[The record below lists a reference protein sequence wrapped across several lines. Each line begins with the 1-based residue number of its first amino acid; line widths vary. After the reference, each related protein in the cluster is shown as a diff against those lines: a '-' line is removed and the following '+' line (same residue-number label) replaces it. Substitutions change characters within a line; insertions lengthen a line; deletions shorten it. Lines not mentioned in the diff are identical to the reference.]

1 MQITQLYIDGQRV
14 DMFDDVGISITDTIK
29 DVRDISKVFT
39 EYSQTFS
46 LPASKTNNKLFKHY
60 YNNDIQNGFDARI
73 RVPANIELN
82 SIPFRNGYIKLEGVD
97 LKNNTA
103 HTYRITFFG
112 NTISL
117 KNLLGDDLLSS
128 LSWLDNFSTEQDGT
142 DLLYDKDFVEKYLT
156 TSVYNKFV
164 DGIRYPNAIQIP
176 LITHTQRLYYD
187 SNESILDT
195 GNVHYDHQSGN
206 PFDHGVKFNE
216 LKYALRLSVIIKAIE
231 EKYGLNFSNDFFK
244 GGDSSFDNLYM
255 WLHRTKGKVTS
266 GEQLESSTYSV
277 NDFTDYTLHN
287 GSSMENS
294 TLTLNDGYYFS
305 NQVLQLSL
313 TVNSTYI
320 SVPYSVVVFR
330 DGVNIY
336 NASNIVGS
344 IVNVSVPVSNN
355 SSYTIQIT
363 SNQTIGFDKA
373 IWNYSYYDSDSDE
386 FLNENYTSSSF
397 TIPVS
402 INFNITQQI
411 PKMKVLDFLTSLF
424 KMFNLVAY
432 VEGSEMVVKTL
443 DEFYDNPS
451 AGSPYDIT
459 KYVDV
464 NSSQVNSALP
474 FREVVYTYKGLGTFL
489 AKQHE
494 QLFNKDW
501 GKEEYKGSD
510 GLILSEGI
518 FKSEIPFEHMKFERL
533 IDLNTSSLTDI
544 QWGFCVDDNQDSY
557 IGNPLIFYMTRKTLP
572 TGGKISFVDE
582 VGTVNGGDNVATSHI
597 EISSYYVPSNSDFQ
611 ATQEEDRQSLNF
623 SAEKDEWNLVTTRN
637 VLFNNYHKNYISNV
651 FDESNR
657 LKKISAYLPLRILY
671 KYTLADR
678 FVYSGKSYKIN
689 SIETDFY
696 TGKSE
701 IELINDYVNIPID
714 FEAPTAP
721 TNLQEVQG
729 SVTSTSFSI
738 TWTASTDNV
747 GVVGYNIDLNQGD
760 IILAAGNV
768 TTYEVTGLSGGTT
781 YIVRVSAFDASGNE
795 SALSNSITVTTTQ

>member
-1 MQITQLYIDGQRV
+1 MQIAQLYIQGQRV
-14 DMFDDVGISITDTIK
+14 DMFDDVSVNITDTIK

-97 LKNNTA
+97 LKNDTA

-176 LITHTQRLYYD
+176 LITHTQRLYYN
-187 SNESILDT
+187 SNESISDS
-195 GNVHYDHQSGN
+195 GNVHYDHQNGN
-206 PFDHGVKFNE
+206 AFDHGVKFNE

-231 EKYGLNFSNDFFK
+231 EKYGLNFSNHFFK

-266 GEQLESSTYSV
+266 GEQLETSTYSV
-277 NDFTDYTLHN
+277 NDFTDYTLYN

-313 TVNSTYI
+313 TVNSTYS

-330 DGVNIY
+330 DGVNVY
-336 NASNIVGS
+336 NASNIIGS

-363 SNQTIGFDKA
+363 SNQTIGFDRA
-373 IWNYSYYDSDSDE
+373 IWNYSYFNSDINS
-386 FLNENYTSSSF
+386 FVSENYTSSSF
-397 TIPVS
+397 NIPVS

-432 VEGSEMVVKTL
+432 VEGSEMVVK
-443 DEFYDNPS
+443 
-451 AGSPYDIT
+451 
-459 KYVDV
+459 
-464 NSSQVNSALP
+464 
-474 FREVVYTYKGLGTFL
+474 
-489 AKQHE
+489 
-494 QLFNKDW
+494 
-501 GKEEYKGSD
+501 
-510 GLILSEGI
+510 
-518 FKSEIPFEHMKFERL
+518 
-533 IDLNTSSLTDI
+533 
-544 QWGFCVDDNQDSY
+544 
-557 IGNPLIFYMTRKTLP
+557 
-572 TGGKISFVDE
+572 
-582 VGTVNGGDNVATSHI
+582 
-597 EISSYYVPSNSDFQ
+597 
-611 ATQEEDRQSLNF
+611 
-623 SAEKDEWNLVTTRN
+623 
-637 VLFNNYHKNYISNV
+637 
-651 FDESNR
+651 
-657 LKKISAYLPLRILY
+657 
-671 KYTLADR
+671 
-678 FVYSGKSYKIN
+678 
-689 SIETDFY
+689 
-696 TGKSE
+696 
-701 IELINDYVNIPID
+701 NI
-714 FEAPTAP
+714 
-721 TNLQEVQG
+721 
-729 SVTSTSFSI
+729 
-738 TWTASTDNV
+738 
-747 GVVGYNIDLNQGD
+747 
-760 IILAAGNV
+760 
-768 TTYEVTGLSGGTT
+768 
-781 YIVRVSAFDASGNE
+781 R
-795 SALSNSITVTTTQ
+795 

>member
-14 DMFDDVGISITDTIK
+14 DMFDDVGVTITDTIK

-46 LPASKTNNKLFKHY
+46 LPASKTNNKIFKHF

-112 NTISL
+112 NTVSL

-128 LSWLDNFSTEQDGT
+128 LSWLDNFNKKPNGVNLKTTQEDI
-142 DLLYDKDFVEKYLT
+142 KEYLT
-156 TSVYNKFV
+156 TSITKSV
-164 DGIRYPNAIQIP
+164 DSVDYVAPVQVP

-187 SNESILDT
+187 SNTSNPILDSGDLHYHNAG
-195 GNVHYDHQSGN
+195 GNHR
-206 PFDHGVKFNE
+206 HGVKFNE

-231 EKYGLNFSNDFFK
+231 EKYGLNFSNHFFK
-244 GGDSSFDNLYM
+244 GGDSSFNNLYM
-255 WLHRTKGKVTS
+255 WLHRTKGKITS
-266 GEQLESSTYSV
+266 GEQLETSIYTVNNFSDYSL
-277 NDFTDYTLHN
+277 YN
-287 GSSMENS
+287 GSFMENS
-294 TLTLNDGYYFS
+294 ILTLYDGYYFS

-313 TVNSTYI
+313 TVNSLYS
-320 SVPYSVVVFR
+320 SVPYSVTVFR
-330 DGVNIY
+330 DGVSIY
-336 NASNIVGS
+336 SASNITDS
-344 IVNVSVPVSNN
+344 IQNVAIPVSNN
-355 SSYTIQIT
+355 SSYSIQIS
-363 SNQTIGFDKA
+363 SNQTIVFDKA

-386 FLNENYTSSSF
+386 FLNENYTSGIFPIVVSF
-397 TIPVS
+397 
-402 INFNITQQI
+402 NFNITQQI

-443 DEFYDNPS
+443 DDFYDNPS
-451 AGSPYDIT
+451 SDSPYDIT

-510 GLILSEGI
+510 GLILSQGI
-518 FKSEIPFEHMKFERL
+518 FKNEIPFEHMKFERL
-533 IDLNTSSLTDI
+533 IDLNTSGLTEI

-557 IGNPLIFYMTRKTLP
+557 IGNPLVFYMDLKTLP
-572 TGGKISFVDE
+572 QGSPISFVDAVDPVTNE
-582 VGTVNGGDNVATSHI
+582 PSSHTDI
-597 EISSYYVPSNSDFQ
+597 ESYYAPANSDLSQ
-611 ATQEEDRQSLNF
+611 TQEEDRQSINF
-623 SAEKDEWNLVTTRN
+623 SAEKDEWDLVTTRN

-678 FVYSGKSYKIN
+678 FIVSGKTYKIN

-701 IELINDYVNIPID
+701 IELINDYVNTVID
-714 FEAPTAP
+714 YQAPAPP
-721 TNLQEVQG
+721 TNLQLVQG
-729 SVTSTSFSI
+729 SETSTSFSI
-738 TWTASTDNV
+738 EWTKSVDND
-747 GVVGYNIDLNQGD
+747 VVGYNIDLNQGD
-760 IILAAGNV
+760 IILATGNV
-768 TTYEVTGLSGGTT
+768 DTYEITGLSGQTT
-781 YIVRVSAFDASGNE
+781 YTVYVSAFDASGNE
-795 SALSNSITVTTTQ
+795 SNLSNSITVNTLQ

>member
-1 MQITQLYIDGQRV
+1 
-14 DMFDDVGISITDTIK
+14 MFDDVGVTITDTIK

-82 SIPFRNGYIKLEGVD
+82 SIPFKDGYIKLEGVD

-142 DLLYDKDFVEKYLT
+142 NLLWNPTFVEKYLT
-156 TSVYNKFV
+156 TSVYDKFV
-164 DGIRYPNAIQIP
+164 DGVRYPNAIQIP

-187 SNESILDT
+187 SNTSTDVV
-195 GNVHYDHQSGN
+195 NSG
-206 PFDHGVKFNE
+206 DLHWHGGGGQHIQGVKWNE

-231 EKYGLNFSNDFFK
+231 EKYGLTFSDDFFK

-266 GEQLESSTYSV
+266 GEQLETSTYSV
-277 NDFTDYTLHN
+277 NDFTNYTLHN

-294 TLTLNDGYYFS
+294 ILTLSDGYYFS

-313 TVNSTYI
+313 TVNSSYS

-330 DGVNIY
+330 DGVNVY
-336 NASNIVGS
+336 NASNITGS
-344 IVNVSVPVSNN
+344 IQNVAISVSNN
-355 SSYTIQIT
+355 SSYSIQIT
-363 SNQTIGFDKA
+363 SNQTIGFDRA
-373 IWNYSYYDSDSDE
+373 IWNYSYFNSDIDSFVS
-386 FLNENYTSSSF
+386 ENYTSSSF

-432 VEGSEMVVKTL
+432 VEGGEMVVKTL
-443 DEFYDNPS
+443 DDFYDNPS
-451 AGSPYDIT
+451 SDSPYDIT
-459 KYVDV
+459 RYVDV

-533 IDLNTSSLTDI
+533 IDLNTSGLTDI

-557 IGNPLIFYMTRKTLP
+557 IGNPLIFYMTSKTLP
-572 TGGKISFVDE
+572 QGSPISFVDE
-582 VGTVNGGDNVATSHI
+582 VDGENIPTSHK
-597 EISSYYVPSNSDFQ
+597 EINSYYVPSNSDFQ
-611 ATQEEDRQSLNF
+611 ATQIEDRQSLNF
-623 SAEKDEWNLVTTRN
+623 SAEKDEWELVTTRES
-637 VLFNNYHKNYISNV
+637 LFNSYHRNYISNV

-678 FVYSGKSYKIN
+678 FIYSGKSYKIN

-696 TGKSE
+696 TGKSQ
-701 IELINDYVNIPID
+701 IELINDYVNTPID
-714 FEAPTAP
+714 YETPTAP
-721 TNLQEVQG
+721 TNLQLVQG
-729 SVTSTSFSI
+729 SETSTSFSI

-768 TTYEVTGLSGGTT
+768 TTYEVTGLSGGTA

-795 SALSNSITVTTTQ
+795 SALSNSITVNTLQ

>member
-1 MQITQLYIDGQRV
+1 MQIAQLYIQGQRV
-14 DMFDDVGISITDTIK
+14 DMFDDVSVTITDTIK

-97 LKNNTA
+97 LKNDTA

-128 LSWLDNFSTEQDGT
+128 LSWLDNFSKKPNGIN
-142 DLLYDKDFVEKYLT
+142 LKVDKDDIEDYLT
-156 TSVYNKFV
+156 TSINKSV
-164 DGIRYPNAIQIP
+164 DGVTYNNPIQVP

-187 SNESILDT
+187 NATHDNNGDGNLYWDT
-195 GNVHYDHQSGN
+195 GHTQNL
-206 PFDHGVKFNE
+206 HGVKFNE

-266 GEQLESSTYSV
+266 GGQLLSSTYFV
-277 NDFTDYTLHN
+277 NDFPDYSLYN
-287 GSSMENS
+287 GSFMENGF
-294 TLTLNDGYYFS
+294 LTLNDGYYFS

-313 TVNSTYI
+313 TVNSTYS

-330 DGVNIY
+330 DGVNVY
-336 NASNIVGS
+336 NASNIIGS

-355 SSYTIQIT
+355 SSYSIQIS
-363 SNQTIGFDKA
+363 SNQTILFDRA
-373 IWNYSYYDSDSDE
+373 TWNYSYYDSDIDS
-386 FLNENYTSSSF
+386 FVNENYITTFSF
-397 TIPVS
+397 VVSVS

-510 GLILSEGI
+510 GIILSEGI
-518 FKSEIPFEHMKFERL
+518 FKNEIPFEHMKFERL
-533 IDLNTSSLTDI
+533 INLNTSALTDI

-557 IGNPLIFYMTRKTLP
+557 IGNPLIFYMTRKILP
-572 TGGKISFVDE
+572 QGSPISFVDA
-582 VGTVNGGDNVATSHI
+582 VNGENVPTSHK

-623 SAEKDEWNLVTTRN
+623 SAEKDEWDLVTTRN

-714 FEAPTAP
+714 FEAPTTP
-721 TNLQEVQG
+721 TNVQLVQG
-729 SVTSTSFSI
+729 SETSTSFSI

-760 IILAAGNV
+760 IILSTGNV
-768 TTYEVTGLSGGTT
+768 TTYEITGLSEYTT
-781 YIVRVSAFDASGNE
+781 YYVRVSAFDASGNE
-795 SALSNSITVTTTQ
+795 SGLSSPSLEVTTTQ

>member
-443 DEFYDNPS
+443 DDFYDNPS
-451 AGSPYDIT
+451 SGSPYDIT

-572 TGGKISFVDE
+572 TDGTISFVDD
-582 VGTVNGGDNVATSHI
+582 VNGNNVAQDHK

-768 TTYEVTGLSGGTT
+768 TTYEVTGLSGGTA

>member
-14 DMFDDVGISITDTIK
+14 DMFDDVGVTITDTIK

-73 RVPANIELN
+73 RVPASIELN
-82 SIPFRNGYIKLEGVD
+82 SIPFKNGYIKLEGVD

-142 DLLYDKDFVEKYLT
+142 NLLWNPTFVEKYLT
-156 TSVYNKFV
+156 TSVYDKFV
-164 DGIRYPNAIQIP
+164 DGVRYPNAIQIP

-187 SNESILDT
+187 SNTSTDEVD
-195 GNVHYDHQSGN
+195 SG
-206 PFDHGVKFNE
+206 DLHWHSGGGQHIHGVKWNE
-216 LKYALRLSVIIKAIE
+216 LKYALRLSLIIKAIE
-231 EKYGLNFSNDFFK
+231 EKYGLTFSSDFFK

-255 WLHRTKGKVTS
+255 WLHRSKGKVTS
-266 GEQLESSTYSV
+266 GEQLETSTYSV
-277 NDFTDYTLHN
+277 NDFTDYTSYN

-294 TLTLNDGYYFS
+294 ILTLSDGYYFS

-313 TVNSTYI
+313 INSSYT
-320 SVPYSVVVFR
+320 SVPYSITVFR
-330 DGVNIY
+330 DGVSVY
-336 NASNIVGS
+336 SASNITGS
-344 IVNVSVPVSNN
+344 IQNLAISVSNN
-355 SSYTIQIT
+355 SSYSIQIT
-363 SNQTIGFDKA
+363 SNQTIGFDRA
-373 IWNYSYYDSDSDE
+373 IWNYSYFDSDIDS
-386 FLNENYTSSSF
+386 FVSENYTSSSF
-397 TIPVS
+397 NIPVS

-443 DEFYDNPS
+443 DDFYDNPS
-451 AGSPYDIT
+451 SDSPYDIT

-518 FKSEIPFEHMKFERL
+518 FKNEIPFEHMKFERL

-557 IGNPLIFYMTRKTLP
+557 IGNPLIFYMTSKTLP
-572 TGGKISFVDE
+572 TGGKISFVDQ
-582 VGTVNGGDNVATSHI
+582 VDVVNGEENVATSHK

-611 ATQEEDRQSLNF
+611 ATQVEDRQSLNF
-623 SAEKDEWNLVTTRN
+623 SAEKDEWELVTTRES
-637 VLFNNYHKNYISNV
+637 LFNSYHRNYISNV

-678 FVYSGKSYKIN
+678 FIYSGKSYKIN

-701 IELINDYVNIPID
+701 IELINDYVNTPID
-714 FEAPTAP
+714 YEAPTAP
-721 TNLQEVQG
+721 TNLQLVQG
-729 SVTSTSFSI
+729 SETSTSFSI

-768 TTYEVTGLSGGTT
+768 TTYEVTGLSPQTQYT
-781 YIVRVSAFDASGNE
+781 VYVSAFDASGNE
-795 SALSNSITVTTTQ
+795 STLAGPITANTTQ

>member
-1 MQITQLYIDGQRV
+1 MQIAQLYIEGQRV
-14 DMFDDVGISITDTIK
+14 DMFDDVSISITDTIK

-46 LPASKTNNKLFKHY
+46 LPASKTNNKIFKHF

-82 SIPFRNGYIKLEGVD
+82 SVPFKDGFIKLEGVD
-97 LKNNTA
+97 LKSNIAN
-103 HTYRITFFG
+103 TYRITFFG

-128 LSWLDNFSTEQDGT
+128 LSWLDNFSTEEDGT
-142 DLLYDKDFVEKYLT
+142 NLLWNPAFVEKYLT
-156 TSVYNKFV
+156 TSEYSKFV
-164 DGIRYPNAIQIP
+164 DGVRYPNAIQIP

-187 SNESILDT
+187 SNTSTDEDDSGDL
-195 GNVHYDHQSGN
+195 HYHGGGGTHT
-206 PFDHGVKFNE
+206 HGVKWNE

-231 EKYGLNFSNDFFK
+231 EKYGLNFSDDFFK

-266 GEQLESSTYSV
+266 GEQLEASTYSV
-277 NDFTDYTLHN
+277 NDFTDYTLYN

-313 TVNSTYI
+313 TVNSTYS
-320 SVPYSVVVFR
+320 SVPYSINVFR
-330 DGVNIY
+330 DGVSIY
-336 NASNIVGS
+336 SDSNITDS
-344 IVNVSVPVSNN
+344 IQNVSISVSNN

-363 SNQTIGFDKA
+363 SNQTIWFDRA
-373 IWNYSYYDSDSDE
+373 IWNYSYFDSDDDS
-386 FLNENYTSSSF
+386 FVSENYTSSSF

-443 DEFYDNPS
+443 DDFYTNPS
-451 AGSPYDIT
+451 SGSPYDIT

-501 GKEEYKGSD
+501 GKEEFKGSD
-510 GLILSEGI
+510 GLILSNGI
-518 FKSEIPFEHMKFERL
+518 FKSEVPFEHMKFERL
-533 IDLNTSSLTDI
+533 IDLNTSGLTDI

-557 IGNPLIFYMTRKTLP
+557 IGNPLIFYMSRITLP
-572 TGGKISFVDE
+572 TDGTISFVDDVDGNNE
-582 VGTVNGGDNVATSHI
+582 AQDHK

-611 ATQEEDRQSLNF
+611 ATQIEDRKSINF
-623 SAEKDEWNLVTTRN
+623 SAEKDEWDLVTTRN

-701 IELINDYVNIPID
+701 IELINDYVDVPID
-714 FEAPTAP
+714 FESPTTP
-721 TNLQEVQG
+721 TNLQVVQG
-729 SVTSTSFSI
+729 SETSTSFSI
-738 TWTASTDNV
+738 EWTASTDIV
-747 GVVGYNIDLNQGD
+747 GVVGYNVDLNQGD

-781 YIVRVSAFDASGNE
+781 YTVRVSAFDASGNE
-795 SALSNSITVTTTQ
+795 SALSNSITVTTNQ

>member
-14 DMFDDVGISITDTIK
+14 DMFDDVSVTITDTIK

-73 RVPANIELN
+73 RVPASIELN
-82 SIPFRNGYIKLEGVD
+82 SIPFKSGYIKLEGVD

-128 LSWLDNFSTEQDGT
+128 LSWLDNFSTEEDGT

-164 DGIRYPNAIQIP
+164 DGVRYPNAIQIP
-176 LITHTQRLYYD
+176 LITHTQRLYY
-187 SNESILDT
+187 ESGTHANNSDNLFYA
-195 GNVHYDHQSGN
+195 GNGN
-206 PFDHGVKFNE
+206 SKRQGVKFNE

-231 EKYGLNFSNDFFK
+231 EKYGLTFSDDFFK

-255 WLHRTKGKVTS
+255 WLHRSKGKVTS
-266 GEQLESSTYSV
+266 GEQLETSTYSV
-277 NDFTDYTLHN
+277 NDFTDYTSHN
-287 GSSMENS
+287 GSSMQNS
-294 TLTLNDGYYFS
+294 ILTLSDGYYFS

-313 TVNSTYI
+313 IVNSSYST
-320 SVPYSVVVFR
+320 VPYSVTVFR
-330 DGVNIY
+330 DGVPVY
-336 NASNIVGS
+336 SASNTTDS
-344 IVNVSVPVSNN
+344 IQNVAISVSNN

-373 IWNYSYYDSDSDE
+373 IWNYSYFDSDIDS
-386 FLNENYTSSSF
+386 FASENYTSSSF
-397 TIPVS
+397 NIPVS

-443 DEFYDNPS
+443 DDFYDNPS
-451 AGSPYDIT
+451 SDSPYDIT

-533 IDLNTSSLTDI
+533 IDLNTSSLTEI
-544 QWGFCVDDNQDSY
+544 QWGFCVDDNRDSY
-557 IGNPLIFYMTRKTLP
+557 IGNPLIFYMTYKTLP
-572 TGGKISFVDE
+572 TDGTISFVDDVDGNNE
-582 VGTVNGGDNVATSHI
+582 AQDHK

-611 ATQEEDRQSLNF
+611 ATQIEDRQSINF
-623 SAEKDEWNLVTTRN
+623 SAEKDEWELVTTRES
-637 VLFNNYHKNYISNV
+637 LFNSYHRNYISNV

-678 FVYSGKSYKIN
+678 FIYSGKSYKIN

-701 IELINDYVNIPID
+701 IELINDYVNTPID
-714 FEAPTAP
+714 YEAPTAP
-721 TNLQEVQG
+721 TNLQLVQG
-729 SVTSTSFSI
+729 SETSTSFSI

-768 TTYEVTGLSGGTT
+768 TTYEVTGLSPQTQYT
-781 YIVRVSAFDASGNE
+781 VYVSAFDASGNE
-795 SALSNSITVTTTQ
+795 SALAGPITANTTQ

>member
-14 DMFDDVGISITDTIK
+14 DMFDDVGVTITDVLK

-60 YNNDIQNGFDARI
+60 YNNDIQDGFDARI
-73 RVPANIELN
+73 RVPASIELN
-82 SIPFRNGYIKLEGVD
+82 SIPFKDGYIKLEGVD

-128 LSWLDNFSTEQDGT
+128 LSWLDNFSKKPNGSNLRTTQGDIKE
-142 DLLYDKDFVEKYLT
+142 YLT
-156 TSVYNKFV
+156 TSVTKSV
-164 DGIRYPNAIQIP
+164 DSVDYVAPIQVP

-187 SNESILDT
+187 SDTAASILDS
-195 GNVHYDHQSGN
+195 GDLHYHGAGGTHR
-206 PFDHGVKFNE
+206 HGVKYNE
-216 LKYALRLSVIIKAIE
+216 LKYAIKLSIIIKAIE
-231 EKYGLNFSNDFFK
+231 EKYGLTFSDDFFK

-266 GEQLESSTYSV
+266 GGQVETSIYTV
-277 NDFTDYTLHN
+277 DDFTDYTSYN
-287 GSSMENS
+287 GSSMKNS
-294 TLTLNDGYYFS
+294 ILTLSDGYYFS

-313 TVNSTYI
+313 TVNSSYST
-320 SVPYSVVVFR
+320 VPYSVTVFR
-330 DGVNIY
+330 DGVPVY
-336 NASNIVGS
+336 SASNITDS
-344 IVNVSVPVSNN
+344 IQNVAIPVSNN
-355 SSYTIQIT
+355 SSYSIQIS

-373 IWNYSYYDSDSDE
+373 IWNYSYFNSDIDSFVS
-386 FLNENYTSSSF
+386 ENYTSSNF
-397 TIPVS
+397 TINVFTD
-402 INFNITQQI
+402 FNITQQI

-443 DEFYDNPS
+443 DDFYDNPS
-451 AGSPYDIT
+451 SDSPYDIT
-459 KYVDV
+459 RYVDV

-474 FREVVYTYKGLGTFL
+474 FREVVYNYKGLGTFL

-533 IDLNTSSLTDI
+533 IDLNTSGLTEI

-557 IGNPLIFYMTRKTLP
+557 IGNPLIFYMDLKTLP
-572 TGGKISFVDE
+572 QGSPISFVDA
-582 VGTVNGGDNVATSHI
+582 VNGENIPTSHTDI
-597 EISSYYVPSNSDFQ
+597 ESYYAPANSDLSQ
-611 ATQEEDRQSLNF
+611 TQVEDRQSLNF
-623 SAEKDEWNLVTTRN
+623 SAEKDEWELVTTRES
-637 VLFNNYHKNYISNV
+637 LFNSYHRNYISNV

-678 FVYSGKSYKIN
+678 FIVSGKTYKIN

-696 TGKSE
+696 TGKSQ
-701 IELINDYVNIPID
+701 IELINDYVNTPID
-714 FEAPTAP
+714 YEAPTAP
-721 TNLQEVQG
+721 TNLQLVQG
-729 SVTSTSFSI
+729 SETSTSFSI

-768 TTYEVTGLSGGTT
+768 TTYEVTGLSPQTA
-781 YIVRVSAFDASGNE
+781 YVVRVSAFDASGNE
-795 SALSNSITVTTTQ
+795 SALSNSITVNTLQ

>member
-1 MQITQLYIDGQRV
+1 
-14 DMFDDVGISITDTIK
+14 MFDDVSVSITDTIK

-46 LPASKTNNKLFKHY
+46 LPASKTNNKIFKHF

-82 SIPFRNGYIKLEGVD
+82 SIPFKSGYIKLEGVD

-103 HTYRITFFG
+103 NTYRITFFG

-128 LSWLDNFSTEQDGT
+128 LSWLDNFSKKPNGDNLKIIESDIKQ
-142 DLLYDKDFVEKYLT
+142 YLT
-156 TSVYNKFV
+156 TSITKSV
-164 DGIRYPNAIQIP
+164 DMVDYVAPIQVP
-176 LITHTQRLYYD
+176 LITHTQRLFYN
-187 SNESILDT
+187 SHSSANEDDNIAYT
-195 GNVHYDHQSGN
+195 NGNVH
-206 PFDHGVKFNE
+206 GVKYNE
-216 LKYALRLSVIIKAIE
+216 LKYALKLSIIVKAIE
-231 EKYGLNFSNDFFK
+231 ERYGLNFSDDFFK

-255 WLHRTKGKVTS
+255 WLHRSKGKVTS
-266 GEQLESSTYSV
+266 GEQLETSIYTV
-277 NDFTDYTLHN
+277 NDFSNYSLYN
-287 GSSMENS
+287 GSFMEDS
-294 TLTLNDGYYFS
+294 VLTLNDGYYFN
-305 NQVLQLSL
+305 NQVLKLSL
-313 TVNSTYI
+313 ITTNTTAT
-320 SVPYSVVVFR
+320 YSVVVFR
-330 DGVNIY
+330 DGVPVY
-336 NASNIVGS
+336 SASGLTGS
-344 IVNVSVPVSNN
+344 ITNVSIPVSNN
-355 SSYTIQIT
+355 SSYTIQVSSAETIT
-363 SNQTIGFDKA
+363 FQRADWSYT
-373 IWNYSYYDSDSDE
+373 YYDSEEDFIWE
-386 FLNENYTSSSF
+386 TYTSSSF
-397 TIPVS
+397 NITTS
-402 INFNITQQI
+402 IDFNITQQI

-443 DEFYDNPS
+443 DDFYDNPS
-451 AGSPYDIT
+451 ADSPYDIT

-464 NSSQVNSALP
+464 NSSQVNSVLP

-489 AKQHE
+489 AKQHK
-494 QLFNKDW
+494 QLFNEDW
-501 GKEEYKGSD
+501 GTEEYKGSD

-533 IDLNTSSLTDI
+533 IDLNTSELTDV
-544 QWGFCVDDNQDSY
+544 QWGFCVDDNKDSY
-557 IGNPLIFYMTRKTLP
+557 IGNPLIFYMTRKVLP
-572 TGGKISFVDE
+572 QGKPISFVDE
-582 VGTVNGGDNVATSHI
+582 VNDSNVAIDHVSIT
-597 EISSYYVPSNSDFQ
+597 SYYVPSNSDFE
-611 ATQEEDRQSLNF
+611 ATQVEDRQSINF
-623 SAEKDEWNLVTTRN
+623 SAEKDEWDLVTKRES
-637 VLFNNYHKNYISNV
+637 LFNRYHRNYISNV
-651 FDESNR
+651 FNESNR

-714 FEAPTAP
+714 FEAPTVP

-768 TTYEVTGLSGGTT
+768 TTYEVTGLSAFTAYT
-781 YIVRVSAFDASGNE
+781 VRVSAFDASGNE
-795 SALSNSITVTTTQ
+795 SNLSSSITVTTNQ

>member
-97 LKNNTA
+97 LKNDTA

-142 DLLYDKDFVEKYLT
+142 DLLWNPAFVEKYLT
-156 TSVYNKFV
+156 TSEYSKFV
-164 DGIRYPNAIQIP
+164 DGVRYPNAIQIP

-187 SNESILDT
+187 SNEDIRDK
-195 GNVHYDHQSGN
+195 GNLRYNHASGT
-206 PFDHGVKFNE
+206 DKQHGVKWNE

-277 NDFTDYTLHN
+277 NDFTDYTSHN

-294 TLTLNDGYYFS
+294 ILTLSDGYYFS

-313 TVNSTYI
+313 TVNSSYT
-320 SVPYSVVVFR
+320 SPNYSINVFR
-330 DGVNIY
+330 DGVSVY
-336 NASNIVGS
+336 SASNIIDS
-344 IVNVSVPVSNN
+344 IQNLSIPVSNN

-373 IWNYSYYDSDSDE
+373 VWNYSYYDSDIDS
-386 FLNENYTSSSF
+386 FVNENYTSSSF

-572 TGGKISFVDE
+572 TDGTISFVDD
-582 VGTVNGGDNVATSHI
+582 VNGENVATSHK

-611 ATQEEDRQSLNF
+611 AAQEEDRQSLNF

-714 FEAPTAP
+714 FEAPTTP
-721 TNLQEVQG
+721 TNVQVVQG
-729 SVTSTSFSI
+729 SETSTSFSI

-768 TTYEVTGLSGGTT
+768 TTYEVTGLSGQTA
-781 YIVRVSAFDASGNE
+781 YVVRVSAFDASGNE

>member
-1 MQITQLYIDGQRV
+1 MQIAQLYIQGQRV
-14 DMFDDVGISITDTIK
+14 DMFDDVSVTITDTIK

-60 YNNDIQNGFDARI
+60 YNNDIENGFDARI

-97 LKNNTA
+97 LKNDTA

-128 LSWLDNFSTEQDGT
+128 LSWLDNFSTEEDGT
-142 DLLYDKDFVEKYLT
+142 DLLWSPAFVEKYLT
-156 TSVYNKFV
+156 TSEYGKFV

-187 SNESILDT
+187 SNTTTDEANT
-195 GNVHYDHQSGN
+195 GDLHWHGGGGQHI
-206 PFDHGVKFNE
+206 HGVKWNE

-277 NDFTDYTLHN
+277 NDFTDYTLYN

-313 TVNSTYI
+313 TVNSTYS

-330 DGVNIY
+330 DGVNVY
-336 NASNIVGS
+336 NASNIIGS

-363 SNQTIGFDKA
+363 SNQTIGFDRA
-373 IWNYSYYDSDSDE
+373 VWNYSYYDSDIDS
-386 FLNENYTSSSF
+386 FVSENYTSSSF

-451 AGSPYDIT
+451 SGSPYDIT

-510 GLILSEGI
+510 GLIMSSGI

-533 IDLNTSSLTDI
+533 IDLNTSGLTEI

-572 TGGKISFVDE
+572 TDGTISFVDDVDGNNE
-582 VGTVNGGDNVATSHI
+582 AQDHK

-623 SAEKDEWNLVTTRN
+623 SSEKDEWDLVTTRN

-714 FEAPTAP
+714 FEAPTTP
-721 TNLQEVQG
+721 TNVQLVQG
-729 SVTSTSFSI
+729 SETSTSFSI

-747 GVVGYNIDLNQGD
+747 GVVGYNVDLNQGD
-760 IILAAGNV
+760 IILSTGNV
-768 TTYEVTGLSGGTT
+768 TTYEITGLSGGTQ
-781 YIVRVSAFDASGNE
+781 YSVRLSAFDASGNE
-795 SALSNSITVTTTQ
+795 SGLSPALIVNTPQ

>member
-14 DMFDDVGISITDTIK
+14 DMFDDVGVTITDTIK
-29 DVRDISKVFT
+29 DVRDVSKVFT

-73 RVPANIELN
+73 RVPASIELN
-82 SIPFRNGYIKLEGVD
+82 SIPFKDGYIKLEGVD

-142 DLLYDKDFVEKYLT
+142 DLLWNPAFVEKYLT
-156 TSVYNKFV
+156 TSVYDKFV

-176 LITHTQRLYYD
+176 LITHSQRLYYD

-195 GNVHYDHQSGN
+195 GNLHYDHQNGN
-206 PFDHGVKFNE
+206 PFDHGVKWNE

-255 WLHRTKGKVTS
+255 WLHRSKGKVTS
-266 GEQLESSTYSV
+266 GEQLETSVYNV
-277 NDFTDYTLHN
+277 NDFSDYNLYN
-287 GSSMENS
+287 GSFMEDS
-294 TLTLNDGYYFS
+294 VLTLYDGYYFN
-305 NQVLQLSL
+305 NQVLKLSL
-313 TVNSTYI
+313 ITATTNI
-320 SVPYSVVVFR
+320 DYSVTVFR
-330 DGVNIY
+330 DGVSVY
-336 NASNIVGS
+336 SASGLTGS
-344 IVNVSVPVSNN
+344 MTNVSIPVSNN
-355 SSYTIQIT
+355 SSYTIQI
-363 SNQTIGFDKA
+363 SSSQTITFDKA
-373 IWNYSYYDSDSDE
+373 DWSYTYYDSDEDDFVWE
-386 FLNENYTSSSF
+386 TYTSSSF
-397 TIPVS
+397 NIPVS

-443 DEFYDNPS
+443 DDFYDNPS
-451 AGSPYDIT
+451 SDSPYDIT
-459 KYVDV
+459 RYVDIE
-464 NSSQVNSALP
+464 SSQVNSALP

-533 IDLNTSSLTDI
+533 IDLNTSGLTEI

-572 TGGKISFVDE
+572 TDGTISFVNAVDT
-582 VGTVNGGDNVATSHI
+582 VGGEDNVATSHI
-597 EISSYYVPSNSDFQ
+597 EINSYYVPSNSDFQ
-611 ATQEEDRQSLNF
+611 ATQIEDRQSLNF
-623 SAEKDEWNLVTTRN
+623 SAEKDEWELVTTRES
-637 VLFNNYHKNYISNV
+637 LFNSYHRNYISNV

-678 FVYSGKSYKIN
+678 FVYLGKSYKIN

-696 TGKSE
+696 TGKSD

-714 FEAPTAP
+714 YEAPTAP
-721 TNLQEVQG
+721 TNLTDIAKTE
-729 SVTSTSFSI
+729 TTI
-738 TWTASTDNV
+738 TIQWTASTDNI
-747 GVVGYNIDLNQGD
+747 GVVGYNIELNQGD
-760 IILAAGNV
+760 QIISIGNV
-768 TTYEVTGLSGGTT
+768 TNYQITGLNGLTT
-781 YIVRVSAFDASGNE
+781 YRIALSAFDASGNE
-795 SALSNSITVTTTQ
+795 SSISNVIDVTTPL

>member
-1 MQITQLYIDGQRV
+1 MQIGQLYIDGQRV
-14 DMFDDVGISITDTIK
+14 DMFDDVGVTITDVLK

-73 RVPANIELN
+73 RVPASIELN
-82 SIPFRNGYIKLEGVD
+82 SIPFKDGYIKLEGVD

-142 DLLYDKDFVEKYLT
+142 DLLWNPTFVEKYLT
-156 TSVYNKFV
+156 TSVYDKFV
-164 DGIRYPNAIQIP
+164 DGVRYPNAIQIP
-176 LITHTQRLYYD
+176 LITHTQRLYYN
-187 SNESILDT
+187 SDT
-195 GNVHYDHQSGN
+195 STDVVNSG
-206 PFDHGVKFNE
+206 DLHWHGGGGQHLQGVKWNE

-231 EKYGLNFSNDFFK
+231 EKYGLTFSDDFFK

-266 GEQLESSTYSV
+266 GEQLETSTYSV
-277 NDFTDYTLHN
+277 NDFTDYTSHN

-294 TLTLNDGYYFS
+294 ILTLSDGYYFS

-313 TVNSTYI
+313 TVNSSYS

-344 IVNVSVPVSNN
+344 ITNIPISVSNN
-355 SSYTIQIT
+355 SSYSIQVT
-363 SNQTIGFDKA
+363 SNQTIGFDRA
-373 IWNYSYYDSDSDE
+373 IWNYSYFNSDIDSFVS
-386 FLNENYTSSSF
+386 ENYTSSNF

-432 VEGSEMVVKTL
+432 VEGGEMVVKTL
-443 DEFYDNPS
+443 DDFYDNPS
-451 AGSPYDIT
+451 SDSPYDIT
-459 KYVDV
+459 RYVDV

-533 IDLNTSSLTDI
+533 IDLNTSGLTDI

-557 IGNPLIFYMTRKTLP
+557 IGNPLIFYMTSKTLP
-572 TGGKISFVDE
+572 TDGTISFVDE
-582 VGTVNGGDNVATSHI
+582 VDGENIPTSHK

-611 ATQEEDRQSLNF
+611 ATQIEDRQSLNF
-623 SAEKDEWNLVTTRN
+623 SAEKDEWELVTTRES
-637 VLFNNYHKNYISNV
+637 LFNSYHRNYISNV

-678 FVYSGKSYKIN
+678 FIVSGKTYKIN

-696 TGKSE
+696 TGKSQ
-701 IELINDYVNIPID
+701 IELINDYVNTPID
-714 FEAPTAP
+714 YEAPTTP
-721 TNLQEVQG
+721 TNLQLVQG
-729 SVTSTSFSI
+729 SETSTSFSI

-768 TTYEVTGLSGGTT
+768 TTYEVTGLSAQTT
-781 YIVRVSAFDASGNE
+781 YTVYVSAFDASGNE
-795 SALSNSITVTTTQ
+795 SALSNSITVNTLQ

>member
-14 DMFDDVGISITDTIK
+14 DMFDDVGVTITDTIK

-46 LPASKTNNKLFKHY
+46 LPASKTNNKIFKHF

-142 DLLYDKDFVEKYLT
+142 NLLWNPTFVEKYLT
-156 TSVYNKFV
+156 TSVYDKFV
-164 DGIRYPNAIQIP
+164 DGVRYPNAIQIP

-187 SNESILDT
+187 SNTSTDEVD
-195 GNVHYDHQSGN
+195 SG
-206 PFDHGVKFNE
+206 DLHWHSGGGQHIHGVKWNE
-216 LKYALRLSVIIKAIE
+216 LKYAIRLSVIIKAIE
-231 EKYGLNFSNDFFK
+231 EKYGLTFSDDFFK

-255 WLHRTKGKVTS
+255 WLHRAKGKVTS
-266 GEQLESSTYSV
+266 GEQLETSTYSV
-277 NDFTDYTLHN
+277 NDFTDYTSYN

-294 TLTLNDGYYFS
+294 ILTLSDGYYFS

-313 TVNSTYI
+313 SVNSSYS

-330 DGVNIY
+330 DGVSIY
-336 NASNIVGS
+336 SASNITDS
-344 IVNVSVPVSNN
+344 IQNLSISVSNN
-355 SSYTIQIT
+355 SSYSIQIT
-363 SNQTIGFDKA
+363 SNQTIGFDRA
-373 IWNYSYYDSDSDE
+373 IWNYSYFNSDIDSFVS
-386 FLNENYTSSSF
+386 ENYTSSSF

-402 INFNITQQI
+402 INFNIAQQI

-443 DEFYDNPS
+443 DDFYDNPS
-451 AGSPYDIT
+451 ADSPYDIT

-510 GLILSEGI
+510 GIILSQGI
-518 FKSEIPFEHMKFERL
+518 FKNEIPFEHMKFERL

-557 IGNPLIFYMTRKTLP
+557 IGNPLIFYMTPKTLP
-572 TGGKISFVDE
+572 TGGKISFVYE
-582 VGTVNGGDNVATSHI
+582 VNGNNEAVNHK

-611 ATQEEDRQSLNF
+611 ATQEEDRQSINF
-623 SAEKDEWNLVTTRN
+623 SAEKDEWDLVTTRN

-678 FVYSGKSYKIN
+678 FIYSGKSYKIN

-714 FEAPTAP
+714 FEAPTTP
-721 TNLQEVQG
+721 TNVQLVQG
-729 SVTSTSFSI
+729 SETSTSFSI

-747 GVVGYNIDLNQGD
+747 GVAGYNIDLNQGE
-760 IILAAGNV
+760 IILSTGNV
-768 TTYEVTGLSGGTT
+768 TTYEVTGLSGQTT
-781 YIVRVSAFDASGNE
+781 YSVRLSAFDASGNE
-795 SALSNSITVTTTQ
+795 SELSLPALTVNTL